1 MGGAGV
7 RLLKKTTVTIQNKEG
22 SQGPTGAGL
31 SSSPPGSTSSPT
43 VGVQFSWE
51 LTCVLDR
58 GRIQLVI
65 TLLNFSP
72 FCSEQKKR
80 KEAEERLEFLFK
92 ESGNQESR
100 V

>member
-1 MGGAGV
+1 M
-7 RLLKKTTVTIQNKEG
+7 
-22 SQGPTGAGL
+22 
-31 SSSPPGSTSSPT
+31 
-43 VGVQFSWE
+43 
-51 LTCVLDR
+51 LDR

-92 ESGNQESR
+92 ESGNKESR